1 MNTIDYQSYPLKVR
15 NSFSFD
21 RKALVDGILK
31 YSCAK
36 KRWST
41 TGTVNLHFQDSTVEY
56 DEAVLRQ
63 VLDRLSRPTL
73 TAVVAAFMRATDE
86 LTHGFLVRAVRC
98 YVESSPQSKAPAE
111 AVLYYSS
118 RLSNVLMTF
127 SAPHPGLYAKC
138 ISIAADVASSAR
150 LFRNVDDRDF
160 RSGSFY
166 ADRSM
171 KGIAAWFCLGREKL
185 VDAETLQFLS
195 KNLELL
201 APHADEIRKLKFYNV
216 EVLQHYIDLTI
227 ALNAAEMELQ
237 VAASK

>member
-1 MNTIDYQSYPLKVR
+1 MNTIDYQSYPLRVR

-36 KRWST
+36 KRWT
-41 TGTVNLHFQDSTVEY
+41 TNGTVSLHFQDSTVEY
-56 DEAVLRQ
+56 DELALR
-63 VLDRLSRPTL
+63 LEIERLSKPTL
-73 TAVVAAFMRATDE
+73 VAVVAAFMRATDE

-98 YVESSPQSKAPAE
+98 YVESSAKSKGPAE
-111 AVLYYSS
+111 AVLYYAS
-118 RLSNVLMTF
+118 RLSNVMMAF
-127 SAPHPGLYAKC
+127 SVQQVGMYEKC

-150 LFRNVDDRDF
+150 LFRSVDDKDF
-160 RSGSFY
+160 RSGSYF

-171 KGIAAWFCLGREKL
+171 KGIAAWFCLGKEKL

-201 APHADEIRKLKFYNV
+201 TPHANEIRKLKFYSIEN
-216 EVLQHYIDLTI
+216 LQHYVELTI
-227 ALNAAEMELQ
+227 ALNAAEMELEIT
-237 VAASK
+237 ATK